1 MVKIRYTKVLLEK
14 NERFSQPLTVAPW
27 EVPVLIE
34 AHGKSLISE
43 VGTAVVNRKELP
55 KASAEFQRLINRYKH
70 GENSEVP
77 YVTRVYGVAA
87 TAVKIIEKMI
97 ADSVVRGDDTGAV
110 ETGVELSI
118 DDATEISDLAFVSG
132 DAEPQEG
139 AQEIPA

>member
-14 NERFSQPLTVAPW
+14 NERFSTPLTVAPW

-34 AHGKSLISE
+34 AHSKSLISE
-43 VGTAVVNRKELP
+43 VGTTVVNRKELP
-55 KASAEFQRLINRYKH
+55 EASAEFQRLINRYKH

-97 ADSVVRGDDTGAV
+97 ADAVVRDGDTGAV
-110 ETGVELSI
+110 ESEVELPT
-118 DDATEISDLAFVSG
+118 DDATEISNLDALLG
-132 DAEPQEG
+132 DQASAEG